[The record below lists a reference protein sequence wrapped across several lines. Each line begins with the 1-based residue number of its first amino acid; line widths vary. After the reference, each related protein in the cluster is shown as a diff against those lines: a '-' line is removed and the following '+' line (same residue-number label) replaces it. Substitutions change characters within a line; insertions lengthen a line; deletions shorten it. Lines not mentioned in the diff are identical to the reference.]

1 MKLTEPS
8 ALVRRVES
16 HVAVVALI
24 ITCIIV
30 GGCHV
35 LGAVAYK
42 VSADQEVKALYT
54 LPPRPTVV
62 LVENYR
68 QPDLAASDAELLAR
82 CLHARLESKKVVPL
96 IGPERM
102 LELRAA
108 RSKDF
113 RNMTVPDIG
122 RALGAEQVIY
132 VDLESGGLAT
142 MGDASIIRGRAVAL
156 VKVVDVATGETR
168 WPPDLSDG
176 RAVTFETSPTD
187 LTDRVRPDQLRYA
200 LYDGLAVQVVRLF
213 TNWRADDASP

>member
-1 MKLTEPS
+1 M
-8 ALVRRVES
+8 
-16 HVAVVALI
+16 
-24 ITCIIV
+24 
-30 GGCHV
+30 

-54 LPPRPTVV
+54 LPARPTVV

-68 QPDLAASDAELLAR
+68 QPDLAATDAELLAR
-82 CLHARLESKKVVPL
+82 CLHARLESLKVVQL
-96 IGPERM
+96 VGPEKI
-102 LELRAA
+102 LELRSK

-122 RALGAEQVIY
+122 RAVGAEQVIY

-142 MGDASIIRGRAVAL
+142 MGDASIIRGRAVVL

-176 RAVTFETSPTD
+176 RAVTFETNPTD

-200 LYDGLAVQVVRLF
+200 LYDGLAIQVVRLF
-213 TNWRADDASP
+213 TNWRADDALPQ